1 MASDINFAWL
11 VRLRW
16 ATISA
21 QIAII
26 AGSRWLAGLPLPLVP
41 LGVLVGVELAVNV
54 ACIRLARAADPR
66 PWWLAA
72 VMAIDVLLFS
82 GLLYF
87 TGGPVN
93 PFSFLYLVPIA
104 LAAVTLPAIWTWM
117 LVLLSLGCSAV
128 LFASSQPLPL
138 VGDHKHHMDLHLR
151 GMWLALGIAAA
162 FIVYFLLRVRRALEA
177 RDAALAASRVQ
188 ASRQERLA
196 SLATLAAGAA
206 HELATPLATIAVV
219 AKELER
225 EIETRAREEA
235 RHAIEDVRLVRRQVE
250 RCREILGRMRAD
262 AGEVVGEGF
271 DAVPIADLVARAAAA
286 GEGDAARAACRLD
299 LEIDDRL
306 AAARLALPPRAM
318 SQALGALVENARRAS
333 PPGGVVTV
341 RVAPRGNQ
349 VAFAVTDR
357 GAGIPPDVLK
367 RVGEPFFTTRP
378 VGQGMGLG
386 VFLARAVAERLG
398 GELLIASRPG
408 ETTATLVVAA
418 AEGAQP

>member
-26 AGSRWLAGLPLPLVP
+26 VASRWAAGLPLPLGP
-41 LGVLVGVELAVNV
+41 LGALVGIEIAVNV
-54 ACIRLARAADPR
+54 ACIRLARATDPR

-104 LAAVTLPAIWTWM
+104 LAAVTLPAVWTWM

-128 LFASSQPLPL
+128 LFTSSRPLPL

-177 RDAALAASRVQ
+177 SRLQAA
-188 ASRQERLA
+188 RQERLA

-206 HELATPLATIAVV
+206 HELATPLGTIAVV

-225 EIETRAREEA
+225 EIEARGREEA
-235 RHAIEDVRLVRRQVE
+235 RHAIEDVRLVRQQVE

-262 AGEVVGEGF
+262 AGEAVGEGF
-271 DAVPIADLVARAAAA
+271 DAVPIAELVARAAAT
-286 GEGDAARAACRLD
+286 GEGGGAAARPACRLD

-306 AAARLALPPRAM
+306 TAARLAVPPRAM

-333 PPGGVVTV
+333 PPGAVVTV

-349 VAFAVTDR
+349 VSFAVTDR

-386 VFLARAVAERLG
+386 VFLARTVAERLG

-418 AEGAQP
+418 AAQAAQP